1 MEELLHLESRTRSVC
16 FVSVVAGEEGGGGGA
31 HPPPPHTNGRKFV
44 EDDLRFWSRKRK
56 LAGRELRTY
65 SAYLYVIH
73 SIHHFST
80 ENNE

>member
-1 MEELLHLESRTRSVC
+1 MEELLHLESRKQRHVDFSDHSV
-16 FVSVVAGEEGGGGGA
+16 ADKAIRGA
-31 HPPPPHTNGRKFV
+31 YVIRPHTNGRKFV
-44 EDDLRFWSRKRK
+44 EEDLRFWSRKRK
-56 LAGRELRTY
+56 LVGRELRTY